1 MESIDSCSDSSR
13 PHRPHNIYLRHNITS
28 RKPPSKIEGRSR
40 LKKERISPVS
50 GFISEIILEN
60 FMSYE
65 YARIPLRPAV
75 NLVCGPNGSGK
86 SSLLLG
92 ISVALGQSYT
102 ERSKKLSDL
111 IRWGKDIGRVTLVL
125 DNSKRSGR
133 RPVRR
138 IRKDQIFLTRVLR
151 RDGKYWCELDN
162 VHATRAEVLR
172 LLSRFSVDPDNMLI
186 ILHQDMAEQFI
197 VQSPQEK
204 LKMVE
209 AAAGLEPYRRNVL
222 EARRKLGRI
231 LSQEESLGKMLE
243 SAEQTLSFWREQYD
257 RFQQK
262 KQLMLKRRFLER
274 ELAWTEISRREEAI
288 SDLEKKTND
297 RKEAFTKIGDA
308 IGLSEE
314 EVSKLQSESKDTKTT
329 WQDLFEE
336 RLSLEREIA
345 RHEFNVLSGEETLK
359 ELQSWIEQ
367 GQERTKQVLDGVL
380 VLEGGFRGSDPTGLE
395 TQISEIRGS
404 SEELNRWSQMLGVK
418 IERLEESVKNSNLRI
433 VDLGDQL
440 TGVKDRAQKV
450 DHRLEELNGRVV
462 EERIGLALLQYQLKE
477 LSEKLDEMGAH
488 LRALEADLKG
498 AVERASEMGPRIAAL
513 RSTEEV
519 LDEIRMVDGR
529 IAALADVSAD
539 IERMYE
545 SYSNLYFEL
554 KEKAR
559 VAAEN
564 REKVLEE
571 IKTRMEAWRN
581 VIRSLLDRVSSEY
594 RKVLGE
600 AGASGSV
607 RLMNQH
613 DIEATGID
621 ILVGF
626 KGSDP
631 LPLSIYSQSG
641 GERSTAVMAFLLS
654 LQQHVKSPFRAV
666 DEYDVHMDPK
676 NREVIANL
684 LISAVE
690 GGEAQY
696 LAITPNQM
704 FFEGKDVHIITV
716 QNIEGT
722 SLVQEVS

>member
-1 MESIDSCSDSSR
+1 MLID
-13 PHRPHNIYLRHNITS
+13 
-28 RKPPSKIEGRSR
+28 
-40 LKKERISPVS
+40 
-50 GFISEIILEN
+50 EIILEN

-65 YARIPLRPAV
+65 YARIPLKPGV

-125 DNSKRSGR
+125 DNSKKGGR

-138 IRKDQIFLTRVLR
+138 IGKDQIYLTRVLR
-151 RDGKYWCELDN
+151 RDGKYWFELDN
-162 VHATRAEVLR
+162 LDATRAEVLR
-172 LLSRFSVDPDNMLI
+172 LLSYFDVDPDNMLI
-186 ILHQDMAEQFI
+186 IMHQDMAEQFI
-197 VQSPQEK
+197 VLSPQEK
-204 LKMVE
+204 LKLVE
-209 AAAGLEPYRRNVL
+209 AAAGLEPYRGNVL

-231 LSQEESLGKMLE
+231 LSQEESLSKMLE
-243 SAEQTLSFWREQYD
+243 SAEQTLNYWREQYD
-257 RFQQK
+257 RYQQK

-274 ELAWTEISRREEAI
+274 ELAWTEASRREEAI
-288 SDLEKKTND
+288 SDLGRQLDD
-297 RKEAFTKIGDA
+297 RKKAFVKIGNA
-308 IGLSEE
+308 ISLSEGE
-314 EVSKLQSESKDTKTT
+314 TGRLQSEVKDTKSM
-329 WQDLFEE
+329 WQELFEE

-345 RHEFNVLSGEETLK
+345 RHEFNVQSGEETIEGLR
-359 ELQSWIEQ
+359 SWVEE
-367 GQERTKQVLDGVL
+367 GQERTKRVLDGVL
-380 VLEGGFRGSDPTGLE
+380 GLEGTFEKSNPTDLE
-395 TQISEIRGS
+395 TQISEIRGR
-404 SEELNRWSQMLGVK
+404 SEELSRWSQMLGVK
-418 IERLEESVKNSNLRI
+418 IGKLEQSVKDSSQRI
-433 VDLGDQL
+433 LGLGGQLAGVKHRAEEVDL
-440 TGVKDRAQKV
+440 K
-450 DHRLEELNGRVV
+450 LEELNSQIV
-462 EERIGLALLQYQLKE
+462 EKRIESALLQYQQKV
-477 LSEKLDEMGAH
+477 LSQELDEIGTR
-488 LRALEADLKG
+488 LEALEADLRTSI
-498 AVERASEMGPRIAAL
+498 ERAEAMGPRIVAL

-594 RKVLGE
+594 REVLSE
-600 AGASGSV
+600 AGATGSV

-621 ILVGF
+621 IIVGF
-626 KGSDP
+626 KGSEP

-641 GERSTAVMAFLLS
+641 GERSTAVMAFLLA
-654 LQQHVKSPFRAV
+654 LQQHVKSPFRAI

-690 GGEAQY
+690 EGEAQY

-704 FFEGKDVHIITV
+704 FFKRKDVHIITV

-722 SLVQEVS
+722 SLVTEVS

>member
-1 MESIDSCSDSSR
+1 MLID
-13 PHRPHNIYLRHNITS
+13 
-28 RKPPSKIEGRSR
+28 
-40 LKKERISPVS
+40 
-50 GFISEIILEN
+50 EIILEN

-65 YARIPLRPAV
+65 YARIPLKPGV

-125 DNSKRSGR
+125 DNSKKKGK

-138 IRKDQIFLTRVLR
+138 IRKDQIYLTRVLR
-151 RDGKYWCELDN
+151 RDGKYWFELEN

-186 ILHQDMAEQFI
+186 IMHQDMAEQFI
-197 VQSPQEK
+197 VLSPQEK

-222 EARRKLGRI
+222 EARRKVGRI

-243 SAEQTLSFWREQYD
+243 SAEQTLSYWREQYD
-257 RFQQK
+257 RYQEK
-262 KQLMLKRRFLER
+262 KQLILKRRFLER
-274 ELAWTEISRREEAI
+274 ELAWTEVSRREEAI
-288 SDLEKKTND
+288 SDLQKKLNGK
-297 RKEAFTKIGDA
+297 RAAFTKIGEA
-308 IGLSEE
+308 IDLSEE
-314 EVSKLQSESKDTKTT
+314 AIRKLHSESKDTKSTY
-329 WQDLFEE
+329 QDLFEK
-336 RLSLEREIA
+336 RLSLERELA
-345 RHEFNVLSGEETLK
+345 RHEFNVVSGEETIEELK
-359 ELQSWIEQ
+359 NWAEQ
-367 GQERTKQVLDGVL
+367 GQERTRQVLDGVL
-380 VLEGGFRGSDPTGLE
+380 LLEDRLGASNPSSLAA
-395 TQISEIRGS
+395 QISGIRGI
-404 SEELNRWSQMLGVK
+404 SEELTRWSQMLGVK
-418 IERLEESVKNSNLRI
+418 IQRLEESVKNSGQRVAEL
-433 VDLGDQL
+433 DGQL
-440 TGVKDRAQKV
+440 SGVKDRAEKV
-450 DHRLEELNGRVV
+450 DLRLEGLNGQTI
-462 EERIGLALLQYQLKE
+462 EKRIDLALLQYQQKVLSKE
-477 LSEKLDEMGAH
+477 LDDMGMH
-488 LRALEADLKG
+488 HEALEADLKT
-498 AVERASEMGPRIAAL
+498 AVERAEEMGPRIAAL

-559 VAAEN
+559 IAAEN
-564 REKVLEE
+564 REKILEE
-571 IKTRMEAWRN
+571 IKTRMEAWRR
-581 VIRSLLDRVSSEY
+581 VIRSLLDHVSSQY
-594 RKVLGE
+594 RKVLSQ
-600 AGASGSV
+600 AGATGSV

-613 DIEATGID
+613 DIQATGID
-621 ILVGF
+621 LLVGF
-626 KGSDP
+626 RGSDP
-631 LPLSIYSQSG
+631 LPLNIYSQSG
-641 GERSTAVMAFLLS
+641 GERSTAVMAFLLA
-654 LQQHVKSPFRAV
+654 LQQRVKSPFRAV
-666 DEYDVHMDPK
+666 DEYDVHLDPK

-690 GGEAQY
+690 GGEGQY

-704 FFEGKDVHIITV
+704 FFERKDVHIITV

-722 SLVQEVS
+722 SLVREVS